1 MNYKKRLELAKEALE
16 SGSYDKETIEYI
28 FPELKKN
35 RTIIISELTMGEIED
50 MLKDLGLIDENG
62 KCPYTAEVVFRAGL
76 RYSIGRD
83 IKELR

>member
-1 MNYKKRLELAKEALE
+1 
-16 SGSYDKETIEYI
+16 
-28 FPELKKN
+28 
-35 RTIIISELTMGEIED
+35 MGEIED